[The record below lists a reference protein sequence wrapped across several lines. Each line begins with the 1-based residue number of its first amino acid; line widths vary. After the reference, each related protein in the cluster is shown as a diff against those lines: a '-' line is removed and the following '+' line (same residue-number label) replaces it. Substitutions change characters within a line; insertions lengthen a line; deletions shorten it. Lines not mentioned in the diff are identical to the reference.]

1 MSWTIIFLY
10 ILAVIF
16 LLSFIGSIFNLY
28 GDRGNGWISVI
39 FYGILFIVTLYT
51 AVTSLEFVNKKYTD
65 KVPQAIDVYRGKTS
79 LEITSVN
86 NIPTDSTVVWKTY

>member
-16 LLSFIGSIFNLY
+16 LLSFVSSIFNLY
-28 GDRGNGWISVI
+28 GDRGNGEISII
-39 FYGILFIVTLYT
+39 FYGILFLVTLCT
-51 AVTSLEFVNKKYTD
+51 AITTHKS
-65 KVPQAIDVYRGKTS
+65 PQAIDVYRGKTS

-86 NIPTDSTVVWKTY
+86 NIPTDTTVVWKNH

>member
-16 LLSFIGSIFNLY
+16 LLYFIGSIFNLY
-28 GDRGNGWISVI
+28 GDRGNGWITII
-39 FYGILFIVTLYT
+39 FYGILFLVTLYT
-51 AVTSLEFVNKKYTD
+51 AIISHNT
-65 KVPQAIDVYRGKTS
+65 PQAIDVYRGKTS

-86 NIPTDSTVVWKTY
+86 NIPTDTTVVWKNH

>member
-16 LLSFIGSIFNLY
+16 LLSFIDSIFNLY
-28 GDRGNGWISVI
+28 GDRGNGVISII
-39 FYGILFIVTLYT
+39 FYGILFTVTLYT
-51 AVTSLEFVNKKYTD
+51 AITSHNA
-65 KVPQAIDVYRGKTS
+65 PQAIDVYRGKTS

-86 NIPTDSTVVWKTY
+86 NIPTDTTVVWKVH

>member
-10 ILAVIF
+10 ILALIF
-16 LLSFIGSIFNLY
+16 FLSFIGSFFNLY
-28 GDRGNGWISVI
+28 GDMGNGWLSVI

-51 AVTSLEFVNKKYTD
+51 PIITHKS
-65 KVPQAIDVYRGKTS
+65 PQAIDVYRENTT

-86 NIPTDSTVVWKTY
+86 NIPSDTTVVWKNN

>member
-16 LLSFIGSIFNLY
+16 LFSFIDSIFNLY
-28 GDRGNGWISVI
+28 GDREDGEIRII
-39 FYGILFIVTLYT
+39 FYGILFLVTLWT
-51 AVTSLEFVNKKYTD
+51 AITTHKS
-65 KVPQAIDVYRGKTS
+65 PQAIDVYRGKTS

-86 NIPTDSTVVWKTY
+86 NIPTDTTVVWKNN

>member
-16 LLSFIGSIFNLY
+16 LLLFIDSFLSLY
-28 GDRGNGWISVI
+28 GDRGNGVISVT
-39 FYGILFIVTLYT
+39 FYAVLFSVTLIT
-51 AVTSLEFVNKKYTD
+51 AVITHTT
-65 KVPQAIDVYRGKTS
+65 PQAIDVYRGKTS

-86 NIPTDSTVVWKTY
+86 NIPTDTTVVWKNH

>member
-16 LLSFIGSIFNLY
+16 LFSFIDSIFNLY
-28 GDRGNGWISVI
+28 GDRGNGEISII
-39 FYGILFIVTLYT
+39 FYGILFLVTLCT
-51 AVTSLEFVNKKYTD
+51 AITTHKS
-65 KVPQAIDVYRGKTS
+65 PQAIDVYRGKTS

-86 NIPTDSTVVWKTY
+86 NIPTDTTVVWKNH